1 MKRDMLNR
9 RSFITLSGLG
19 LLSSKLIAAN
29 KFSPQTAGVF
39 ENETGVLDIIVPKRL
54 KEGSKVAITAPAS
67 STTMWEI
74 DKGVKSFKSLSC
86 NVVVGDI
93 ISKQK
98 NKYNYFSAPDE
109 QRLDEFMSFIVD
121 DSVDAIVCGRGGFGV
136 MRILDKLDYE
146 LIRANPKII
155 MGFSDITA
163 LLLAIYTKSKV
174 VSYHGP
180 VASSS
185 FNSFTVSNLK
195 DVFFTNENLIFKEP
209 NALTMQGGEGFG
221 KLVGGNLKMIV
232 STLGTPYEIDTTDS
246 ILFLEDVGEHP
257 YQIDRMLTQLRLSG
271 KLDTC
276 KGFIFGKFKD
286 INQRKPFYPNYSL
299 TIKEVVEQVIK
310 PYNKPIL
317 METSIGHIE
326 NKLTLPIGIKARL
339 NAEKKEIELIENP
352 VV

>member
-39 ENETGVLDIIVPKRL
+39 ENEAGVMNIIVPKRL

-74 DKGVKSFKSLSC
+74 DKGVRSFKSLSC
-86 NVVVGDI
+86 NVVVGDTI
-93 ISKQK
+93 LKQK

-121 DSVDAIVCGRGGFGV
+121 DSIDAIVCGRGGFGV

-163 LLLAIYTKSKV
+163 LLLAIYTQSRI

-185 FNSFTVSNLK
+185 FNSFTISHLK
-195 DVFFTNENLIFKEP
+195 DMFFTNENLTFKD
-209 NALTMQGGEGFG
+209 NSALSLQGGEAIG

-232 STLGTPYEIDTTDS
+232 STLGTPYEIDTTDA

-271 KLDTC
+271 KLDKC
-276 KGFIFGKFKD
+276 KGFVFGTFKN
-286 INQRKPFYPNYSL
+286 INQRKPFFPNYSL

-310 PYNKPIL
+310 PFNKPIL
-317 METSIGHIE
+317 MEMPIGHIE
-326 NKLTLPIGIKARL
+326 NKLTFPIGIEARL
-339 NAEKKEIELIENP
+339 NADKKEIELIESP
-352 VV
+352 VM